1 MRIDEDYL
9 REMELWP
16 LFELRGKLTPVVAS
30 SSRNA
35 MHEVTQ
41 RAMPAESEITVVVRA
56 PVSAVMNP
64 ASAASRVSTASSTT
78 RQRDVAK
85 TDALATMPT
94 NSSAEI
100 KTPIDPAR
108 AARIAALDWQGMAAE
123 AASCDACGLCKQ
135 RKQAVVGVGAHDAPW
150 LLVGEGPGA
159 EEDQQGEPF
168 VGQAGKLLD
177 AMLHA
182 AGLARGREV
191 YIANV
196 VKCRPPG
203 NRTPTVDEAAACA
216 PFLDRQIDLIK
227 PKLIVA
233 LGKTAVTRLTG
244 SDASMASL
252 RGQALEYRGIPVI
265 ATYHPA
271 YLLRNLP
278 EKLKAWEDLIFAR
291 QKMVALT
298 ASKVVSVTNL

>member
-1 MRIDEDYL
+1 MRLDEDYL

-16 LFELRGKLTPVVAS
+16 VFEMRGKSQPVADSPDQIQAPASVAVTYSPTPMEMKTVAPKIETPRPRGVEKS
-30 SSRNA
+30 
-35 MHEVTQ
+35 
-41 RAMPAESEITVVVRA
+41 AEKTA
-56 PVSAVMNP
+56 AKPVSP
-64 ASAASRVSTASSTT
+64 PQPS
-78 RQRDVAK
+78 
-85 TDALATMPT
+85 MPV
-94 NSSAEI
+94 
-100 KTPIDPAR
+100 DPAR
-108 AARIAALDWQGMAAE
+108 VVRIGTLDFNALALE
-123 AASCDACGLCKQ
+123 AAACNACGLCKQ
-135 RKQAVVGVGAHDAPW
+135 RKQAVIGVGAHDAPW
-150 LLVGEGPGA
+150 LFVGEGPGA
-159 EEDQQGEPF
+159 DEDQQGEPF

-177 AMLHA
+177 AMLNA

-252 RGQALEYRGIPVI
+252 RGQSLEYRGIPVI

-291 QKMVALT
+291 QKMAVL
-298 ASKVVSVTNL
+298 ASNVTNS